1 MISTVKRGKRQTVVK
16 LKDDLLFLTC
26 YLLTIEVTNMKIVT
40 MHAVEAGGH
49 SPPQKITTMRPNS
62 LNSNNLKLLLNAHLQ
77 PLAN

>member
-49 SPPQKITTMRPNS
+49 SPLRRSPR
-62 LNSNNLKLLLNAHLQ
+62 
-77 PLAN
+77 